1 MNLAE
6 ENRVRHEIQD
16 RSTQDEAD
24 RVERDAG
31 EEEEGYEEEAKD
43 ELRDEGEE
51 FKPTVDLEDYEGT
64 DDLTR
69 MYLREIGRTPLLK
82 AEQEIQ
88 LASKIEKGR
97 YLDGIEFGYFQKHN
111 RFPSGVETA
120 LELLKR
126 LAKSRDAVEVVKVHT
141 NMDPQAGVVET
152 IGDRRFREALDR
164 QLDPSLIGKV
174 GEKTNRSSAAAEETI
189 VELSVVSQLVPRR
202 VREWLGSK
210 VAWDQLEI
218 LVTREESQEQL
229 QAYERELKRYFDRV
243 KEEAEKARNHLT
255 QANLRLVV
263 SIAKK
268 YIGHGMSFLDLSQE
282 GNIGLMRAVD
292 KFQYRKGHK
301 FSTYATW
308 WIRQAIT
315 RAIADQSR
323 TIRIPVH
330 MVEKINKLQRAR
342 RELTQSLGHEPRP
355 EELGQYLDV
364 PAEAIEEITQLLR
377 HEPLSLETPVGED
390 EDSRLGDFVEDT
402 TSPAPG
408 DLASHQVLREQINN
422 VLNELTPREKKVVEL
437 RFGLRDGRSWTLE
450 EVGDEFQLTR
460 ERIRQI
466 ERQAIRKLRHPSRS
480 RRLIDSMEL

>member
-6 ENRVRHEIQD
+6 ERKTRFELSSNPER
-16 RSTQDEAD
+16 DEASTAEHD
-24 RVERDAG
+24 SG
-31 EEEEGYEEEAKD
+31 NPEEEYEDEPKD
-43 ELRDEGEE
+43 EAADQEE
-51 FKPTVDLEDYEGT
+51 VKPTIELEDYEGT

-69 MYLREIGRTPLLK
+69 MYLREIGRVRLLTA
-82 AEQEIQ
+82 AEEIE
-88 LASKIEKGR
+88 LSSRVEKGR
-97 YLDGIEFGYFQKHN
+97 YLDGIEFGYFERHN
-111 RFPSGVETA
+111 RFPSASDTA
-120 LELLKR
+120 AELLHR
-126 LAKSRDAVEVVKVHT
+126 LAANHI
-141 NMDPQAGVVET
+141 AGIAIQEHAGLDVGTGFVET
-152 IGDRRFREALDR
+152 ITDRRFRDALDR
-164 QLDPSLIGKV
+164 QFDPQLVAKI

-189 VELSVVSQLVPRR
+189 VELSVLSQLILPLAQEGMARDVPW
-202 VREWLGSK
+202 RELDE
-210 VAWDQLEI
+210 VA
-218 LVTREESQEQL
+218 TSQEFLRRLRSRERQL
-229 QAYERELKRYFDRV
+229 KQYFDKV
-243 KEEAEKARNHLT
+243 KEDAEEGRNHLT

-268 YIGHGMSFLDLSQE
+268 YIGHGMSFLDLAQE

-342 RELTQSLGHEPRP
+342 RQLTQALGHEPRP
-355 EELGQYLDV
+355 EELGHYLDV
-364 PAEAIEEITQLLR
+364 PAEAIEEITELLR

-408 DLASHQVLREQINN
+408 EVASHQLLKDQIRSVLD
-422 VLNELTPREKKVVEL
+422 ELTPREKKVIEL
-437 RFGLRDGRSWTLE
+437 RYGLRDGRSWTLE
-450 EVGDEFQLTR
+450 EVGDEFRLTR

-466 ERQAIRKLRHPSRS
+466 ERQALRKLRHPSRS